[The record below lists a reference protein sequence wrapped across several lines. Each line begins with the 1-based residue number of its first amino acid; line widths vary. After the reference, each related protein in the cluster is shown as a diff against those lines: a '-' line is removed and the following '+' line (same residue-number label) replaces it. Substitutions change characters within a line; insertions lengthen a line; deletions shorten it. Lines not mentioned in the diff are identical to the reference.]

1 MCKLPSTPSP
11 TPKSAKSRTRMLAL
25 LTVPAAVLILSP
37 ANSQSGTQTTETG
50 QAEKVNNAVTAAP
63 AAKEA
68 AKEAAAPA
76 KTATDVSDGEA
87 PGTKTDT
94 PTTGVPQKDFSRFA
108 TAAEISA
115 VTPSY
120 DDIVGFM
127 NSHAAID
134 KNRVKLDY
142 NAMRAGRAAGLAR
155 ILQKLR
161 DVPVSQ
167 LNRDDQL
174 AYWLNLRNLLVVF
187 SIALEGQSSIESE
200 RGTYEYPGEMWTTG
214 IITVEGVKLSIDDIE
229 RHILLANWPDPDIL
243 YGLYQGTAGGPALYK
258 PGFNGPTV
266 HTVLNKLGQRYINSR
281 KTLSA
286 KGDVLKV
293 PAIYEWYYG
302 PLFNNDEKKV
312 ARHIK
317 ALALPKM
324 AKKLQKYDNVE
335 PVAFNYKVESLDKL
349 PKNRGA
355 ASRPQR
361 SAPPRGQQG
370 GQRRSGS

>member
-1 MCKLPSTPSP
+1 MKQLQSATPP
-11 TPKSAKSRTRMLAL
+11 RTCQRAWTLNTMVAIGMPLAL
-25 LTVPAAVLILSP
+25 MLIAAPVS
-37 ANSQSGTQTTETG
+37 AQTTAATD
-50 QAEKVNNAVTAAP
+50 EKVTNAVTP
-63 AAKEA
+63 ASEAKQ
-68 AKEAAAPA
+68 AAAVTTAPDGPA
-76 KTATDVSDGEA
+76 PQATVTPDTEA
-87 PGTKTDT
+87 EPETEAE
-94 PTTGVPQKDFSRFA
+94 KDFSRFA
-108 TAAEISA
+108 TAAEVSVIQ
-115 VTPSY
+115 PNY
-120 DDIVGFM
+120 DDIIGFM

-134 KNRVKLDY
+134 KSRVKLDY

-155 ILQKLR
+155 ILQRMR
-161 DVPVSQ
+161 DIPVSQ

-214 IITVEGVKLSIDDIE
+214 LITVEGVKLSIDDIE
-229 RHILLANWPDPDIL
+229 RHILLANWQDPDIL
-243 YGLYQGTAGGPALYK
+243 YGLYQGTVGGPALYK
-258 PGFNGPTV
+258 PGFNGRNV
-266 HTVLNKLGQRYINSR
+266 HTVLNKLGQRYINGR

-293 PAIYEWYYG
+293 PAIYEWYYS

-317 ALALPKM
+317 SLALPKM
-324 AKKLQKYDNVE
+324 AKKLKKYDNVE

-349 PKNRGA
+349 PKNRGGA
-355 ASRPQR
+355 TRPQR
-361 SAPPRGQQG
+361 SAPQPRGGQQT